1 MTHWI
6 STQIAKTAGKSS
18 KIRQT
23 RFCSKRGKITRLY
36 SLDVPVNPANNFAGI
51 MRTRDDG
58 NSGKRAG
65 EKSVYLI
72 ANGDLRLSANQKCWS
87 AQQDMER
94 ALSAA
99 LKNHGWRIIR
109 AHEYSPA
116 KKHGFIDGQKMGM
129 EVFRRRPEMQTAP
142 LIVAESVWQYSH
154 HVLHGLTTHRGPILS
169 VANWSGTWPGLV
181 GTLNLNG
188 SMTKAGITYSSLWS
202 ENFSD
207 RFFNAG
213 MGQWLTT
220 GRVTHDTSHV
230 KDFELVKMPE
240 ADEMIGR
247 GVGRTIRKRKAIMG
261 VFDEGCMG
269 MYNAIIPDELLHQ
282 TGIFKERLSQSTLYA
297 AMQQVSDADAQS
309 VVDWLLKKGMRFAW
323 GQNEET
329 ELTHRQTLLQC
340 KMYIAVVRLADQFGC
355 DTVGIQYQQGLK
367 DLTPASDL
375 AEGLLNNSDRP
386 PVKSGKTGRAL
397 FEGEPLPHFNE
408 VDECAGLDGF
418 VTWRLWR
425 ELGFAP
431 ENTLHDL
438 RWGAHF
444 KGAGVD
450 DYVWVFL
457 ISGAAPPAHF
467 IGGFKGASSERQPP
481 MYFRLGGGTLKGISK
496 PGHIVWSRVFVMN
509 GRLHCDLGVGRVVT
523 LPEKET
529 ERRWRETT
537 PQWPIMHAVIEGV
550 TRDQMMARH
559 KSNHIQVVYA
569 PNRTQAHRACRIK
582 AALLAELGL
591 DVHFCGDVVTY

>member
-1 MTHWI
+1 
-6 STQIAKTAGKSS
+6 
-18 KIRQT
+18 
-23 RFCSKRGKITRLY
+23 
-36 SLDVPVNPANNFAGI
+36 
-51 MRTRDDG
+51 
-58 NSGKRAG
+58 
-65 EKSVYLI
+65 
-72 ANGDLRLSANQKCWS
+72 
-87 AQQDMER
+87 
-94 ALSAA
+94 
-99 LKNHGWRIIR
+99 
-109 AHEYSPA
+109 
-116 KKHGFIDGQKMGM
+116 
-129 EVFRRRPEMQTAP
+129 
-142 LIVAESVWQYSH
+142 
-154 HVLHGLTTHRGPILS
+154 
-169 VANWSGTWPGLV
+169 
-181 GTLNLNG
+181 
-188 SMTKAGITYSSLWS
+188 
-202 ENFSD
+202 
-207 RFFNAG
+207 

-269 MYNAIIPDELLHQ
+269 MYNAILPYELPQ
-282 TGIFKERLSQSTLYA
+282 QNGIFKERLSQTPPYA

-438 RWGAHF
+438 RCGAHF
-444 KGAGVD
+444 KSAGVD

-467 IGGFKGASSERQPP
+467 IGGFNGGPPARQPP
-481 MYFRLGGGTLKGISK
+481 GFFPFGGGALKGIYQCQ
-496 PGHIVWSRVFVMN
+496 GTGWVRGFLLN
-509 GRLHCDLGVGRVVT
+509 RAFDCDLRVVG
-523 LPEKET
+523 
-529 ERRWRETT
+529 
-537 PQWPIMHAVIEGV
+537 GV
-550 TRDQMMARH
+550 NRSRD
-559 KSNHIQVVYA
+559 K
-569 PNRTQAHRACRIK
+569 
-582 AALLAELGL
+582 
-591 DVHFCGDVVTY
+591 